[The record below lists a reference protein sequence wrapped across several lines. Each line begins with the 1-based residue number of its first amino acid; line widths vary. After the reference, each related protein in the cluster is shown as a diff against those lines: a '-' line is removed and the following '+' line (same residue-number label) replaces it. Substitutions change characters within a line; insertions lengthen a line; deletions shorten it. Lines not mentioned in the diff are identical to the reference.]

1 MQTELEKNDYR
12 FTCLFE
18 TVVLSPQFRN
28 QRGKDYTPALQNRST
43 RRETVSQPNQISRRM
58 MLQGLGCTIA
68 LPWLESAKL
77 LRRRCRRGEPP
88 KPPQR
93 FACLFQGDGISPH
106 HWWSKGDGAAMELG
120 SSLESLAPYKEK
132 LNVINGLFNRH
143 GDGGHARC
151 TGNILSGANLVRGR
165 VIHGGVSMDQKLSQ
179 HFEEATRGAQH
190 GARLRA
196 AGQRLPRE
204 PVFDGL
210 RLAHFVAHAGFADP
224 DRAVSGPRLRQPLRR
239 PDEQAARKHPR

>member
-1 MQTELEKNDYR
+1 
-12 FTCLFE
+12 
-18 TVVLSPQFRN
+18 
-28 QRGKDYTPALQNRST
+28 
-43 RRETVSQPNQISRRM
+43 M

-77 LRRRCRRGEPP
+77 FAGDAAPAVLA

-106 HWWSKGDGAAMELG
+106 HWWSKGDGKAMELG
-120 SSLESLAPYKEK
+120 SSLESLAPFKEK

-165 VIHGGVSMDQKLSQ
+165 VISGGVSMD
-179 HFEEATRGAQH
+179 
-190 GARLRA
+190 
-196 AGQRLPRE
+196 
-204 PVFDGL
+204 
-210 RLAHFVAHAGFADP
+210 
-224 DRAVSGPRLRQPLRR
+224 
-239 PDEQAARKHPR
+239 